1 MQLKDIE
8 NKEEY
13 SSVVEVS
20 DIGVVTSAVVCGFQI
35 LSTNKDPKNAPRVSF
50 LFKKTKS
57 FEELVEKYFKGE
69 LPVDA
74 KTFLTT
80 LRNVKSSTVIN
91 Y

>member
-1 MQLKDIE
+1 MKNIE
-8 NKEEY
+8 DYEHSPVIEIN
-13 SSVVEVS
+13 
-20 DIGVVTSAVVCGFQI
+20 DIGIITSAVINGFEI

-50 LFKKTKS
+50 LFYKTKKL
-57 FEELVEKYFKGE
+57 EELIEKYFKSE

-80 LRNVKSSTVIN
+80 LRDIKSHVKVS